1 MYLNKNNNPQK
12 QIAVN
17 GSYTRKAI
25 ITAALSVAFC
35 PLFAQ
40 SGFDF
45 GLKGI
50 FQASALINTQDQA
63 AGPELDY
70 KIKTGIAGG
79 VSAGYSFTKHLGAE
93 IDILSST
100 QGEGYVG
107 VVNDINSSSVAILSN
122 EFKYLAQANN
132 IPFTGNYTAQI
143 YLHCLKIPLLFRYT
157 GDNTKKVFFSSFIG
171 PQINMLSSAKLKIN
185 GSDAPVP
192 AAANLNFTDA
202 YKKTTLDVAFGFGAG
217 MNITDNLVLS
227 LHLRLDYGLGDAEN
241 KSASVNYGSG
251 TGTSNWYNSG
261 RSANNNATGGGMVSI
276 SYRLVKKAKE
286 PVKKS
291 GAQKP
296 PAKK

>member
-1 MYLNKNNNPQK
+1 MYLNKFNNPQRQMAAK
-12 QIAVN
+12 
-17 GSYTRKAI
+17 GSITRKAI
-25 ITAALSVAFC
+25 ITAALSIAC
-35 PLFAQ
+35 GPLFAQ

-50 FQASALINTQDQA
+50 FQASSLINTQDQA

-70 KIKTGIAGG
+70 KVKTSIAGG

-93 IDILSST
+93 INILSST
-100 QGEGYVG
+100 QGQGYVG
-107 VVNDINSSSVAILSN
+107 VVNDINSNSGAILSS
-122 EFKYLAQANN
+122 EFKALAQANN

-143 YLHCLKIPLLFRYT
+143 YLHTIKIPLLFRYT
-157 GDNTKKVFFSSFIG
+157 GNNTKKVFFSSFIG
-171 PQINMLSSAKLKIN
+171 PQINLLSSAKLKIN
-185 GSDAPVP
+185 GQDAPVP
-192 AAANLNFTDA
+192 AAANMNFTDA

-251 TGTSNWYNSG
+251 TGTSNWYNSS

-276 SYRLVKKAKE
+276 SYRLVKKAKV
-286 PVKKS
+286 PVKKT
-291 GAQKP
+291 GASKP
-296 PAKK
+296 PVKK